1 MNLAGNIRSFW
12 SGARAILAGSHKTT
26 VVICPTAELPAK
38 VGLDS
43 VERLDSCS
51 RWPELEGCSQACMP
65 QVKFS
70 AEDLEDFAARYEG
83 KKCTSCGAVLTQ
95 DDWYQ
100 SRLTALGP
108 KAATADISGS
118 LTRRFHEDSAPICSA
133 CYCAKIG
140 AAKDPA

>member
-1 MNLAGNIRSFW
+1 MSQSLAGPAGTRKPSPKEAPPMNLAGNIRSFW

-43 VERLDSCS
+43 VERLESCS

-70 AEDLEDFAARYEG
+70 AEDLEEF
-83 KKCTSCGAVLTQ
+83 
-95 DDWYQ
+95 
-100 SRLTALGP
+100 TA
-108 KAATADISGS
+108 
-118 LTRRFHEDSAPICSA
+118 
-133 CYCAKIG
+133 
-140 AAKDPA
+140 

>member
-12 SGARAILAGSHKTT
+12 SGARAILTGSHKTT

-43 VERLDSCS
+43 VERLESCS
-51 RWPELEGCSQACMP
+51 RWPELEGCSQACLP

-70 AEDLEDFAARYEG
+70 AEELDDFTARYEG
-83 KKCTSCGAVLTQ
+83 KKCASCGEVLTR

-100 SRLTALGP
+100 SRLAVLDPRT
-108 KAATADISGS
+108 ATADIPEP
-118 LTRRFHEDSAPICSA
+118 LTRRFHEDSSPICSA
-133 CYCAKIG
+133 CHCEEIHTG
-140 AAKDPA
+140 

>member
-12 SGARAILAGSHKTT
+12 SGARAILAGSDKTT

-43 VERLDSCS
+43 VERLESCS

-70 AEDLEDFAARYEG
+70 AEELDDFTARYEG
-83 KKCTSCGAVLTQ
+83 KKCASCGEVLTR

-100 SRLTALGP
+100 SRLASLGP

-118 LTRRFHEDSAPICSA
+118 LPRSFNEDSSPVCSIC
-133 CYCAKIG
+133 YRAKM
-140 AAKDPA
+140 